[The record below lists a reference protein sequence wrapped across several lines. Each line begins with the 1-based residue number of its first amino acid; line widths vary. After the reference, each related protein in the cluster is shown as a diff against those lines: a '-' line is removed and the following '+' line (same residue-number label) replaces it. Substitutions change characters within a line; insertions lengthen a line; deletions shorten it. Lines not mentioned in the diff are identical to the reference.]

1 MNKNKMYYFLNRSHY
16 KMMAS
21 LLNTAHSILYLY
33 SNSICHE
40 KEHAGVTGE
49 IGLIW

>member
-1 MNKNKMYYFLNRSHY
+1 MTLQDYFYRSHY
-16 KMMAS
+16 KIMAF
-21 LLNTAHSILYLY
+21 LLNTAHSILSLY

-40 KEHAGVTGE
+40 KEHVGVTGE